1 MIYDNEYLKSRISET
16 ECDDLSSI
24 VFSNNE
30 KCKRII
36 ANALS
41 EVRLLIGEA
50 MKTDNVAF
58 VLANGCSIYAG
69 SKATIELK
77 DEKIDDKYSLIK
89 EDLACVL
96 SNDVESELNSLGALK
111 DYYATTNKK
120 KELELVENYISEKK
134 NELLSNY
141 VLGLDYNK
149 LILHNTLILKLRAYG
164 VLSKTSFY
172 TPNYDLAVEYSLDNL
187 HIEYN
192 NGFTGFV
199 NRTFNIASF
208 TSRKPNIIKIHGS
221 LNWKYDSSC
230 GQIVEIQPAF
240 ENGKISHS
248 SFDDSIIYPT
258 SEKLFKTY
266 NAPYSELLRYMLN
279 DLQEKRNAVFV
290 IGYKYG
296 DAHINDVLLKAMSN
310 PNNVFFFYDYD
321 NDENCEFIA
330 KVKELERTI
339 TNIHI
344 FSGKY
349 LSDFSTFV
357 NYMLPALAEKT
368 DQEKITE
375 LLKKVLPNGNN

>member
-1 MIYDNEYLKSRISET
+1 MIYNNEYLKSRLKEF
-16 ECDDLSSI
+16 EGDDLSSI

-30 KCKRII
+30 KDKKTM
-36 ANALS
+36 ADALS
-41 EVRLLIGEA
+41 EIRLLIGEA
-50 MKTDNVAF
+50 MKTDNVAL

-69 SKATIELK
+69 SKATIAPKAE
-77 DEKIDDKYSLIK
+77 EINDKYALIK
-89 EDLACVL
+89 DDLACVL
-96 SNDVESELNSLGALK
+96 NSDVELELNSLGALK
-111 DYYATTNKK
+111 DYYSATDKQEK
-120 KELELVENYISEKK
+120 LELVNSYISEKK
-134 NELLSNY
+134 NNLLSSY

-149 LILHNTLILKLRAYG
+149 LTLHEIMILKLRAYG

-172 TPNYDLAVEYSLDNL
+172 TPNYDLAVEYVLDNL

-199 NRTFNIASF
+199 NRAFNIASF
-208 TSRKPNIIKIHGS
+208 VNHKPNVIKIHGS

-230 GQIVEIQPAF
+230 GQIIEVQPMF
-240 ENGKISHS
+240 ENGRIVHS

-279 DLQEKRNAVFV
+279 DLQEKRNAIFV

-296 DAHINDVLLKAMSN
+296 DTHINDVLLKALSN

-321 NDENCEFIA
+321 DNENCDFIA
-330 KVKELERTI
+330 KVKELETTI
-339 TNIHI
+339 SNINI
-344 FSGKY
+344 FSGKF
-349 LSDFSTFV
+349 LSDFSIFV

-368 DQEKITE
+368 DQEKVSE
-375 LLKKVLPNGNN
+375 LLKKVLPYGNN